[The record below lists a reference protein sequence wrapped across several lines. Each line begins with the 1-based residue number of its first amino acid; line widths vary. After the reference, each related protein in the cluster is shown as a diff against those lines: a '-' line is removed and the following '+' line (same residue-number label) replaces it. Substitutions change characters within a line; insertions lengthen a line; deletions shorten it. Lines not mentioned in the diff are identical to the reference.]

1 MEQETFMPA
10 TSGKMKAAQLYGVGD
25 LRVEE
30 VDQPLISSDDEVL
43 IRIHAC
49 GICPSD
55 LRAYTGV
62 REGHRPF
69 PYTPGHEWAG
79 EIVALGDGVEGFAIG
94 DRVVPSWRVVCG
106 TCHYCI
112 RGFWNYCENLQYGRV
127 RGGFAEYGVAPVESL
142 LRIPAG
148 VSYEEASFCEPLA
161 CCING
166 SLYTGIE
173 FGHTVVIIGAG
184 PIGLMHLQLAKHA
197 GARVIVSEL
206 IPERLEKA
214 EELGADT
221 LVYADRRDAVEQ
233 VKELTDGY
241 GADAVI
247 VAVGARRA
255 LVQAL
260 DMAGIGGA
268 VNFFAGVYPSL
279 TLDLDPNLI
288 HYKQIRLTG
297 SHDYTPYHFRTALS
311 FIEMETVKVAPL
323 VSHELPLAR
332 TKEGF
337 DIVAGQEG
345 LKVIV
350 TMD

>member
-1 MEQETFMPA
+1 MTV
-10 TSGKMKAAQLYGVGD
+10 KMMAAQLYGVGD

-30 VDQPLISSDDEVL
+30 VGRLSISSDDEVL

-62 REGHRPF
+62 REPYGSL

-79 EIVALGDGVEGFAIG
+79 EIVAIGDGVEEFALG

-106 TCHYCI
+106 KCHYCV

-127 RGGFAEYGVAPVESL
+127 RGGFGEYGVAPVDSL
-142 LRIPAG
+142 LKIPEG
-148 VSYEEASFCEPLA
+148 VSYQEASFCEPLA

-166 SLYTGIE
+166 SLYTGIG
-173 FGHTVVIIGAG
+173 FGSNVVVIGAG
-184 PIGLMHLQLAKHA
+184 PIGLMHMQLAKRA

-206 IPERLEKA
+206 ISERLEKA
-214 EELGADT
+214 QELGADA
-221 LVYADRRDAVEQ
+221 LVYADREDPVER

-260 DMAGIGGA
+260 EMAGIGGA
-268 VNFFAGVYPSL
+268 VNFFAGVYPPL

-297 SHDYTPYHFRTALS
+297 SHDFTPYHFRTALR
-311 FIEMETVKVAPL
+311 FIEMQAVRVPPL
-323 VSHELPLAR
+323 ISHEFRLEQVK
-332 TKEGF
+332 TGF
-337 DIVAGQEG
+337 DIVAGQKG
-345 LKVIV
+345 LKVMI
-350 TMD
+350 TMGPVASS